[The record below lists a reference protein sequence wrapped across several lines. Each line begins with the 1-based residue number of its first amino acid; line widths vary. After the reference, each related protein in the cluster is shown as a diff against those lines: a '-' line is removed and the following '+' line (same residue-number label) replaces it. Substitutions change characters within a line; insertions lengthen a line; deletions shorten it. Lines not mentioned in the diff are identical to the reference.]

1 MEDRVAGAQQWWRDS
16 GFADGAPDRDGL
28 SIRLSL
34 PAYQHAIA
42 CVSRIEGCGGVWMT
56 HCLPLIV

>member
-1 MEDRVAGAQQWWRDS
+1 MEDRVAAAEQWWQDS

-28 SIRLSL
+28 SVQLPL

-42 CVSRIEGCGGVWMT
+42 CVSRTKGS
-56 HCLPLIV
+56 